1 MLLLVVVS
9 NVLILVA
16 VHQVVAVDGIV
27 VVVAHQV
34 FDGRRCLDVK
44 GAARKLH
51 ILDMAAPV
59 RNLNQDIIL

>member
-1 MLLLVVVS
+1 MLLLMVVS
-9 NVLILVA
+9 NVLIVVVGVVV
-16 VHQVVAVDGIV
+16 VHGIV

>member
-1 MLLLVVVS
+1 MVVS
-9 NVLILVA
+9 NVLIVVVGVVA
-16 VHQVVAVDGIV
+16 VHGIV